1 MIQQKVNKFILL
13 LIFFS
18 FCFSLIVSKHYLS
31 KYDKLSK
38 HKGHIYHQMIKADPL
53 RYMGH
58 GDEISQNIKEGKNF
72 FKTGRENYTKYLPPR
87 IASLYFLIFNESLY
101 DKKTGL
107 IKTGIYFP
115 YLFLQCLFF
124 YSSILYFYFV
134 IKDKFSSK
142 INFFIIGFL
151 SLEPTI
157 FQYHGTFW
165 SESIF
170 FSIQIFILAFLFKEK
185 KNNLN
190 FLIMGALIGI
200 LSLQKQYAIFF
211 IIPIILGYLVFEKQ
225 EKLKK
230 ISFLIF
236 GFFILQFFLGIN
248 NYVRSGNFHVLTADM
263 KHGAHMDLI
272 AKVMSK
278 KMNITSKEFNIIEGK
293 AAKLWLDGNKITYN
307 KNDESLIEE
316 KSLYNYRDT
325 ILNESDKVN
334 FDNFIAERSI
344 KYFKENI
351 FDFIKFIIKQ
361 SMHVMLLNPFHI
373 YSDHNFVSGEI
384 YYYSELHDKLIPYRI
399 FYTILIY
406 FICILGI
413 VELYKLKKYEELSF
427 LFLSLLYFYSLVS
440 WHGNTRYFVPCVIYL
455 SIFFSFGI
463 VKISTFYKKLV

>member
-1 MIQQKVNKFILL
+1 
-13 LIFFS
+13 
-18 FCFSLIVSKHYLS
+18 
-31 KYDKLSK
+31 
-38 HKGHIYHQMIKADPL
+38 
-53 RYMGH
+53 
-58 GDEISQNIKEGKNF
+58 
-72 FKTGRENYTKYLPPR
+72 
-87 IASLYFLIFNESLY
+87 
-101 DKKTGL
+101 
-107 IKTGIYFP
+107 
-115 YLFLQCLFF
+115 
-124 YSSILYFYFV
+124 
-134 IKDKFSSK
+134 
-142 INFFIIGFL
+142 
-151 SLEPTI
+151 
-157 FQYHGTFW
+157 
-165 SESIF
+165 
-170 FSIQIFILAFLFKEK
+170 
-185 KNNLN
+185 
-190 FLIMGALIGI
+190 MGALIGI